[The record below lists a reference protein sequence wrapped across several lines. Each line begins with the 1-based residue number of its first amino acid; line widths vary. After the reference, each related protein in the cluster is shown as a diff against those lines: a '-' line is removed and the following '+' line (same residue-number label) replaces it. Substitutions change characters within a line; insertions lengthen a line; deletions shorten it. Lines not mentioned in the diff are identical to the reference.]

1 MANLFSKSKAFI
13 SASYEELKKVSTP
26 SMSETKKIT
35 FMTIVIVVI
44 VALTIF
50 LMDLVFNN
58 VSRLIIPTVVD

>member
-13 SASYEELKKVSTP
+13 SGRYEELKKVSTP

-50 LMDLVFNN
+50 FMDLVFNN

>member
-13 SASYEELKKVSTP
+13 SGSYEELKKVSTH

-50 LMDLVFNN
+50 FMDLVFNN
-58 VSRLIIPTVVD
+58 VSSLIIPTVVD